1 MTNFDI
7 TRYDVNKI
15 MASTT
20 LLPGELARRT
30 KTQESPCNGSLTQ
43 QTENNQDL
51 ALPCNEET
59 SNKNHDINQT
69 VSDLGETR
77 VGSFL
82 VNPNPNQTRVADDGS
97 EVNLANGC
105 HNGDGSPERG
115 GGLAMLFSKPV
126 SKVIEPAPLNQWMPS
141 AQARQAVSIA
151 HLPVFAAWT
160 DA

>member
-1 MTNFDI
+1 
-7 TRYDVNKI
+7 

-30 KTQESPCNGSLTQ
+30 KAQELPCNGPPLTQ
-43 QTENNQDL
+43 QTENNQDI

-59 SNKNHDINQT
+59 SNKNHDMNQT
-69 VSDLGETR
+69 VSDLGESR

-82 VNPNPNQTRVADDGS
+82 VNQNPRVADEGG
-97 EVNLANGC
+97 EMNLANGC

-115 GGLAMLFSKPV
+115 GGLAMLFAKPV